1 MARLH
6 PAFGVVGTVA
16 LIGLAVVNLAD
27 KPHGPTWITIAAL
40 VGALVS
46 VYATWDLIRFRRGIP
61 PFDADD
67 AEGR

>member
-46 VYATWDLIRFRRGIP
+46 CMRLGT
-61 PFDADD
+61 
-67 AEGR
+67 